1 MLRSV
6 FCMRLNTYGMVIGWL
21 GAIFSFLATIIL
33 SVALGFSKQIAE
45 EIVKQDP
52 DQANMT
58 VDQVHSGM

>member
-6 FCMRLNTYGMVIGWL
+6 FCMRLSTYGMVIGWL

-33 SVALGFSKQIAE
+33 AIALGFSKQIAE
-45 EIVKQDP
+45 EIVKQQT
-52 DQANMT
+52 DQTDMT